1 MAVVGRVAGLNRYPV
16 KSMQGE
22 SLSDAEVGEL
32 GIPNDRIY
40 GVRDVATTKVL
51 SAKREP
57 RLLLAAAATNNGE
70 VSVTVPGQAPMSA
83 EDPRVSVALSE
94 WLGREV
100 RLERAT
106 PTTEAFYEFQTEG
119 DPAADVIDLPVLDG
133 SFFDLA
139 PLHLLTQASLASA
152 ARLDPGLD
160 WDIRR
165 FRPTVLVEAASD
177 GDYPEDAWV
186 GHELDIG
193 GVRAD
198 VIMPTIRC
206 AMPMAAQPGLS
217 AQPALMPR
225 LKQGHNA
232 LLGVYAT
239 VLAPGHLA
247 VGDELSL

>member
-1 MAVVGRVAGLNRYPV
+1 MALVGRVAGLNRYPV

-22 SLSDAEVGEL
+22 SLTDAEVGEL
-32 GIPNDRIY
+32 GIPNDRAY
-40 GVRDVATTKVL
+40 GVRDVATGKVL

-57 RLLLAAAATNNGE
+57 RLLLAAAATNESE
-70 VSVTVPGQAPMSA
+70 VSVTLPGASPMSA
-83 EDPRVSVALSE
+83 DDPRVSVELSR

-106 PTTEAFYEFQTEG
+106 PATEAFYEFQTEG
-119 DPAADVIDLPVLDG
+119 DLTADVIDMPVLDG
-133 SFFDLA
+133 SFFDA
-139 PLHLLTQASLASA
+139 TPLHILTETSLASA

-160 WDIRR
+160 WDVRR
-165 FRPTVLVEAASD
+165 FRPTVLVEAATD
-177 GDYPEDAWV
+177 QDYPEDDWV
-186 GHELDIG
+186 GHELDLG
-193 GVRAD
+193 KVHAD

-206 AMPMAAQPGLS
+206 AMPMQAQPGL
-217 AQPALMPR
+217 ALQPALMPK

-247 VGDELSL
+247 LGDEVRL